1 MATVD
6 VVGEWRE
13 RKRRRGNKF
22 FDEDE
27 LDKKR
32 KWKREKKS
40 NVFVP
45 ILSGVTS

>member
-13 RKRRRGNKF
+13 RKRRRGNKI

-27 LDKKR
+27 PDKKR
-32 KWKREKKS
+32 KWKREK
-40 NVFVP
+40 NPMFLFLFYQV
-45 ILSGVTS
+45 